1 MPTVLITG
9 ANRGLGLEFA
19 RQYAAEG
26 WRVHACC
33 RHPDKAKDL
42 KAIEGEVVRHKL
54 DVTDGLQVAGLS
66 RELADEAIDL
76 LINNAGVYGEH
87 KTFQDTDLDEW
98 LEVLAINTVAPFR
111 MARRF
116 ADHVARGE
124 RKVIASVSS
133 GLASIARNDSGG
145 IYPYRS
151 SKAALNMVVKGLSV
165 DLADRGIVVVAF
177 APGWVRT
184 DMGGEG
190 AELNPEESIAA
201 LRKSI
206 DALTPADSG
215 RYMDRFGED
224 LPW

>member
-9 ANRGLGLEFA
+9 ANRGLGLEFT

-42 KAIEGEVVRHKL
+42 KTVEGEVVRHKL